1 MTENL
6 WVFDQNSLISLIEE
20 TELDKNSFSVPS
32 LDWGSRLLMTTHWT
46 VDSSLPPTPPD
57 TPDDGINHFNSRKWK
72 TWREHQWCEAP
83 LPRGL
88 SLSWTPCRCLRLQR
102 RSQLSPVE
110 SPSVARR
117 PWCRPHSPEPSLWS
131 YRCLK
136 RKSRYFERKV
146 FSPCK
151 AGTTR
156 RLYLVSF
163 LLNKK
168 DLQETTLPFCFFFPC
183 VSRSSSQTRNSGKHQ
198 ITSRRHG
205 SRFKKS

>member
-131 YRCLK
+131 YRGLK
-136 RKSRYFERKV
+136 RKSRYFEHKV

-156 RLYLVSF
+156 RLYILFPSYWIKRFTGDNFAF
-163 LLNKK
+163 L
-168 DLQETTLPFCFFFPC
+168 FFFPLC
-183 VSRSSSQTRNSGKHQ
+183 VTFIITNEEQWKASDHFQKTR
-198 ITSRRHG
+198 
-205 SRFKKS
+205 KSV